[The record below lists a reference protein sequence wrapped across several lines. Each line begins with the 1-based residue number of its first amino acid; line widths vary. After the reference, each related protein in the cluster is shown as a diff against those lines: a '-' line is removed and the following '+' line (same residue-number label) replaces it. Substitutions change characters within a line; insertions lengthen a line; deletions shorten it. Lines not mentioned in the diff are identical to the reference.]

1 MSKTLWHTI
10 QIKVPAEM
18 IELTKTGKVS
28 IKKTLTK
35 TFNIS
40 NSQKKP
46 AIKLIPADINKPQI
60 VNDGKEWNVEELKSQ
75 MVKANAL
82 AKKNKG
88 RDITK
93 SESGSKLEKFK
104 KAVVDS
110 AREGVWRNLD
120 KKYNELVGNVKKMK
134 SIKLNNKQTKQ
145 EKEIIAKKMNLMF
158 LQDKEKQTKKFYKRQ
173 GSKFIHPPMYM
184 IDYDKI
190 IAEEEPLKK
199 LEIMDKEL
207 ENWKEYHKELGI
219 VTERIVERLDK
230 RMKANRIRKEEK
242 IRKEKLEIPEKPKP
256 RKKDRYAFNV
266 ETKKGPTDFT
276 FSRDFKYDTI
286 KTDTGYTYIFN
297 NEKDLNTALDLTLFV
312 SDYKNP
318 KLYKWGK
325 PYYFEPDKIIEKVET
340 HTQKKDEQPPPVKK
354 VLNEKTSL
362 HKPTKKQFV
371 ENYKDLTKEEQSKI
385 LIKQLTV
392 GKKPKKIDPDIFFD
406 QLPTILSKSASRALP
421 LLVNLGFEPTDLTT
435 MFGAKSFD
443 FYPTPNKCLD
453 EIYDKIPRYYQR
465 ELKLLEG
472 TAGLGGVSYYFYK
485 KGFEVTSNEFNT
497 QLFDIMKK
505 ILPPE
510 IKTTNNDFFD
520 ITQIKDDAIFLNPP
534 FMKGV
539 QLKFL
544 LKALQLI
551 RESKTKNK
559 IKFIFF
565 ISPWLTSLIGEQ
577 YLTWNDIV
585 KPKGQIQRTTFKL
598 YVEELLGREINVNT
612 VLDGDDEEFNDNFS
626 FDLMTQLEN
635 ECEGFGGTKSRA
647 RMYMIE
653 IHD

>member
-18 IELTKTGKVS
+18 LELTKAGKVS

-40 NSQKKP
+40 KSQKKP

-93 SESGSKLEKFK
+93 SEKRVSKLEKFK

-110 AREGVWRNLD
+110 AREGVKKNID
-120 KKYNELVGNVKKMK
+120 KKYDELISSVKKMK
-134 SIKLNNKQTKQ
+134 SIKLK
-145 EKEIIAKKMNLMF
+145 
-158 LQDKEKQTKKFYKRQ
+158 
-173 GSKFIHPPMYM
+173 
-184 IDYDKI
+184 
-190 IAEEEPLKK
+190 
-199 LEIMDKEL
+199 
-207 ENWKEYHKELGI
+207 
-219 VTERIVERLDK
+219 
-230 RMKANRIRKEEK
+230 
-242 IRKEKLEIPEKPKP
+242 EKPKI
-256 RKKDRYAFNV
+256 A
-266 ETKKGPTDFT
+266 
-276 FSRDFKYDTI
+276 
-286 KTDTGYTYIFN
+286 
-297 NEKDLNTALDLTLFV
+297 
-312 SDYKNP
+312 
-318 KLYKWGK
+318 
-325 PYYFEPDKIIEKVET
+325 EKV
-340 HTQKKDEQPPPVKK
+340 
-354 VLNEKTSL
+354 LSEKTSL
-362 HKPTKKQFV
+362 RKPTKEQIV

-406 QLPTILSKSASRALP
+406 QLPVILSKSSSRALP

-453 EIYDKIPRYYQR
+453 EIYNKIPRSYQR

-551 RESKTKNK
+551 RESKSKNK
-559 IKFIFF
+559 VKFIFF
-565 ISPWLTSLIGEQ
+565 ISPWLTPLIGEQ

-612 VLDGDDEEFNDNFS
+612 VLDGDDDEFNDNFS

-635 ECEGFGGTKSRA
+635 ECTGFGGTGMTA
-647 RMYMIE
+647 RIYMIE

>member
-10 QIKVPAEM
+10 QIKVPAQM
-18 IELTKTGKVS
+18 IELTKAGKVS

-40 NSQKKP
+40 KSQKKP

-60 VNDGKEWNVEELKSQ
+60 VNDGKEWNIEELKSQ

-82 AKKNKG
+82 AKKNIG
-88 RDITK
+88 RDFTK

-173 GSKFIHPPMYM
+173 GSKILLPPMYM

-207 ENWKEYHKELGI
+207 ENWKEYHKEVGI
-219 VTERIVERLDK
+219 VTERIVERSDK

-242 IRKEKLEIPEKPKP
+242 IRKEKLEETSKEEKP
-256 RKKDRYAFNV
+256 
-266 ETKKGPTDFT
+266 E
-276 FSRDFKYDTI
+276 
-286 KTDTGYTYIFN
+286 
-297 NEKDLNTALDLTLFV
+297 
-312 SDYKNP
+312 
-318 KLYKWGK
+318 
-325 PYYFEPDKIIEKVET
+325 
-340 HTQKKDEQPPPVKK
+340 PVKK

-362 HKPTKKQFV
+362 HKPTKEQFV

-406 QLPTILSKSASRALP
+406 QLPVILSKSASRALP

-453 EIYDKIPRYYQR
+453 EIYNKIPRYYQR

-551 RESKTKNK
+551 RESKSKNK
-559 IKFIFF
+559 VKFIFF
-565 ISPWLTSLIGEQ
+565 ISPWLTPLRGEQ

-585 KPKGQIQRTTFKL
+585 KPKGQLQRTTFKL

-612 VLDGDDEEFNDNFS
+612 VLDGDDDEFNDNFS

-635 ECEGFGGTKSRA
+635 ECTGFGGTGIRA